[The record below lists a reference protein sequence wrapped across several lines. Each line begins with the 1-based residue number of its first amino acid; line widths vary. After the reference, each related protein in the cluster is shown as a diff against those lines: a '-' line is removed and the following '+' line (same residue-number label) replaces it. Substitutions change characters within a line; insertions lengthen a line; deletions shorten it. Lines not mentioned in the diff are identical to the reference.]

1 MKEFQG
7 IGLPV
12 PASSRRQ
19 LFGVFMV
26 EELEVAL
33 HA

>member
-1 MKEFQG
+1 MPEFQG
-7 IGLPV
+7 IRFPV

-19 LFGVFMV
+19 LFRVFVV